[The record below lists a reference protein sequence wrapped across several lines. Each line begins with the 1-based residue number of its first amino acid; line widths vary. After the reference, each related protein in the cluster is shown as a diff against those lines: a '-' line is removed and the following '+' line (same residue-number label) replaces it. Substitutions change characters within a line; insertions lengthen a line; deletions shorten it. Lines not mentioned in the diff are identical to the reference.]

1 MRVGG
6 LSEIPEKRM
15 EQKKGER
22 DKDFKKGS
30 KLGQGVGA
38 LKRGARTP
46 LQTMGHKNSKYI

>member
-15 EQKKGER
+15 EQKKGEG
-22 DKDFKKGS
+22 DKDFIKGS

-38 LKRGARTP
+38 LKRGARTL